1 MLKQLEIEDADQAAA
16 VFRTSFDQTLPTLAG
31 LHTPDED
38 RWFFR
43 NRLFVDCQVWGY
55 FNEQDLVGIIAFR
68 KEWID
73 QLYILPIWQR
83 RRIGTAL
90 LQVAQERFDRL
101 CLWTFLRNKTA
112 RKFYE
117 EHGFVAVR
125 ETDGSRNEE
134 KDPDVLY
141 SWQREHPGRA

>member
-1 MLKQLEIEDADQAAA
+1 MLRQLELSDADQAAA
-16 VFRTSFDQTLPTLAG
+16 VFRASFDQALPTLAG
-31 LHTPDED
+31 RHTPDED

-55 FNEQDLVGIIAFR
+55 LNDRELVGIIAFR
-68 KEWID
+68 EGWID
-73 QLYILPIWQR
+73 QLYILPTWQG

-90 LQVAQERFDRL
+90 LQVAQQRFDRL
-101 CLWTFLRNKTA
+101 SLWTFQRNERA
-112 RKFYE
+112 RSFYE
-117 EHGFVAVR
+117 RHGFVAIG

-141 SWQREHPGRA
+141 FWQREQVLRA